1 MTRGNVSP
9 LSIVRA
15 LVSGVAPDARI
26 ALARDLLTEIED
38 PQFTH
43 HIAEVARAT
52 ADHVQRLARLAK
64 QGGHRKL
71 YARLPLLWRGWTTIG
86 LAMRLVRL
94 RFLPF

>member
-26 ALARDLLTEIED
+26 QLARDLLTEIDD
-38 PQFTH
+38 PQFGH

-52 ADHVQRLARLAK
+52 ADHVQRLARLARTK
-64 QGGHRKL
+64 GARK
-71 YARLPLLWRGWTTIG
+71 
-86 LAMRLVRL
+86 
-94 RFLPF
+94 